1 VCWCT
6 QKRQETSHDLRLR
19 QGDDT
24 LLDPLGSFGWL
35 GLHPLWLSGPPR
47 LHNRTEDGVLA
58 AKAVREDECTQCWR
72 CVMME
77 LLKCAQCGDRPGLL
91 ERAEEVLG
99 DE

>member
-1 VCWCT
+1 MCWCT

-58 AKAVREDECTQCWR
+58 AKAVRE
-72 CVMME
+72 
-77 LLKCAQCGDRPGLL
+77 KSGLTVGGG
-91 ERAEEVLG
+91 AG
-99 DE
+99 WNC